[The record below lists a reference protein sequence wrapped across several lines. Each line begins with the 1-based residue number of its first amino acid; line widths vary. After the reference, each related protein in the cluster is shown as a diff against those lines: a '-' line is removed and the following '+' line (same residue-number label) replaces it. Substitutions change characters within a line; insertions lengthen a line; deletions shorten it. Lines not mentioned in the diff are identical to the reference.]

1 MKRAANKDKEHG
13 KKPVSPEN
21 ESVAENSADM
31 NATAAE
37 GDGTCCDDQT
47 SDPRDAEL
55 CELKDRYMRL
65 LAEYDNFRKRSQKE
79 RESLYTEAVCDVAK
93 EWLSV
98 LDNFERGLAYMR
110 ENPDTTTPAATEGMD
125 RIYQQTLEVMT
136 KLGVEVI
143 CCETGTPFDPNL
155 HAAVAH
161 IDDDSL
167 DEQSVAQV
175 FQKGYRKGDKILRHT
190 MVQVAN

>member
-1 MKRAANKDKEHG
+1 MKRTANKDKDPL
-13 KKPVSPEN
+13 KKHATPEP
-21 ESVAENSADM
+21 ESACESSAD
-31 NATAAE
+31 AKVTAEDNDNKA
-37 GDGTCCDDQT
+37 CDDKVA
-47 SDPRDAEL
+47 DPRDAEL
-55 CELKDRYMRL
+55 CELKERYVRL

-79 RESLYTEAVCDVAK
+79 RESLYTEAVCDVAR

-98 LDNFERGLAYMR
+98 IDNFERGLTYMR
-110 ENPDTTTPAATEGMD
+110 ENPDTTTPTATDGMD

-136 KLGVEVI
+136 KLGVEAI
-143 CCETGTPFDPNL
+143 CCESGTPFDPNL

-161 IDDDSL
+161 IDDETL

-175 FQKGYRKGDKILRHT
+175 FQKGYKKGDKILRHT